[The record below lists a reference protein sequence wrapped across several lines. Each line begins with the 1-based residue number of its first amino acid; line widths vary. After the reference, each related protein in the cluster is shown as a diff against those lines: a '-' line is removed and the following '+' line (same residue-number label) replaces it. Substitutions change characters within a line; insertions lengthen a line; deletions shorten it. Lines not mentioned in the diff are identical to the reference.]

1 MTIRLRLIL
10 TFSACLLLVFG
21 IMSSIVFFSVRQQT
35 EEAFH
40 AQAVSQLDR
49 VEERIKTFMEPG
61 VMSVKY
67 LAGLEQVR
75 TSRGRLT
82 SYIDT
87 VSTTTLL
94 YENHPPHERSIYDEF
109 IRVAR
114 TNRNFGLI
122 FMANE
127 DGQYTQAPEGH
138 IKYAGY
144 DPRKRPWYQEGMRST
159 REMIFSSPYL
169 TSGGGMVCSILTKT
183 YDMDGK
189 PLGLI
194 GVDYSMQSL
203 TADLGTRNI
212 LKTGYI
218 VVMDAQGQTLI
229 DGSRSENILVPAERI
244 SALRKK
250 VSDEPDG
257 QFTGI
262 GPDGT
267 EKYVVSRTMP
277 DLGWKLAVAF
287 DRSELLAPSY
297 QLLRNMLISA
307 AIVFGLALL
316 VTIVVARSIVQPME
330 QLVEASTLISSGDY
344 ETSEETRRR
353 LRQRLAVRGKG
364 ETGELARALRRMI
377 KILQQRI
384 EAAVQADR
392 AKSDFLANMSHE
404 IRTPMNAIIGLTHL
418 LLKTPLDPKQRDYAS
433 KVHGSGTALLGI
445 INDILDFSKL
455 EAGKMSVEH
464 IPFSL
469 ETVIDDLKL
478 FFQEQSAASH
488 VSLHFAVPADLPPL
502 LLGDPLRLR
511 QVFVN
516 LVGNAFKFTERG
528 SIHVQAAVLE
538 NAEDSVLM
546 QFSVRDTG
554 IGMYPD
560 QIDAL
565 FAPFSQADTSIT
577 RKYGGT
583 GLGLSITQNLVKL
596 MGGGIA
602 VESEHGQ
609 GTRVVFTCRF
619 GRDSAS
625 LPKSTAPEE
634 EKPVQEQPSSLCGFR
649 VLLVEDNAINTQIAL
664 ELLNEAGVTTT
675 CAENG
680 EEALRRIDEAELQ
693 GHAPPFDL
701 VLMDLQMPILDGYET
716 TRRIRNRPE
725 HNHMAIVAM
734 TAHALVEERDRCLAL
749 GMSDH
754 LTKPI
759 DVAALYHTLRRF
771 CRQKTAPDAGNQPQ
785 PS

>member
-267 EKYVVSRTMP
+267 EKYVVSHTIP

-469 ETVIDDLKL
+469 EKVFDDLRL
-478 FFQEQSAASH
+478 LFQEQSAASH
-488 VSLHFAVPADLPPL
+488 VPLHFAVPADLPPA

-528 SIHVQAAVLE
+528 SIHIQAAVLE
-538 NAEDSVLM
+538 NAADSVLM
-546 QFSVRDTG
+546 QFAVRDTG
-554 IGMYPD
+554 IGMRPD

-565 FAPFSQADTSIT
+565 FAPFSQADTSVT

-583 GLGLSITQNLVKL
+583 GLGLTITLNLVKL

-602 VESEHGQ
+602 VESEHGR

-619 GRDSAS
+619 GLESAA
-625 LPKSTAPEE
+625 PPGRAAPEAETSSRE
-634 EKPVQEQPSSLCGFR
+634 EPVSLNGLR

-664 ELLNEAGVTTT
+664 ELLSEAGVAAVS
-675 CAENG
+675 AENG
-680 EEALRRIDEAELQ
+680 EEALRRIDEATRQ
-693 GHAPPFDL
+693 GHAPAFDL
-701 VLMDLQMPILDGYET
+701 VLMDLQMPVLDGYET

-725 HNHMAIVAM
+725 HNGMVIVAM

-759 DVAALYHTLRRF
+759 DVAALYRTLCRF
-771 CRQKTAPDAGNQPQ
+771 CRQAPAPDAGDM
-785 PS
+785 SS